1 MHLKVNRPIILFLV
15 LGLIININLF
25 SVNNSATDLSG
36 FVINSPLYSNFTE
49 IDKLSMENMRQQSFI
64 EQLGLQSVEKVI
76 DNNIMLLSAIS
87 DSNYP
92 ITPGDTFQV
101 DYLEGYDTK
110 QLLLQVDSEYNVNI
124 PLITQ
129 INAENMKLTTLVEAI
144 KQNIST
150 YYAFSSPQVT
160 LISLGIFSVDVLG
173 EVTSS
178 STYSVNGLTKL
189 SEVVLGASEYANTR
203 DVEIKDKHNNI
214 KHYDLYLALK
224 KGQSK
229 ENPLLKAG
237 DTVILK
243 PAEKTV
249 NVYGQVYKPGTY
261 QVKASDTLE
270 TILNYYA
277 GGLLP
282 SADKNNLIINR
293 YDNEENQ
300 YQEIKASIENQEINN
315 LDNILVKNI
324 KIEKSSISIEGAI
337 REETTN
343 SYTTS
348 SLLGMA
354 RGSVIYNFFPGETLE
369 NMLETISSRFS
380 STSDLTNSY
389 LIRDNKKINVDILS
403 YLLEDVND
411 DFVLKS
417 GDKLIIPFD
426 QKFVNVQGAVE
437 RSNAYAYEP
446 NKTVNY
452 YLTLAGGLTN
462 DATKEIKITDKN
474 GKNLSIDSIVP
485 SEATIYAEEDT
496 FKTDVTTI
504 ASIVA
509 IIASSLAIINGTL
522 DLFGIK

>member
-1 MHLKVNRPIILFLV
+1 MHLKVNKPIFLFLV

-49 IDKLSMENMRQQSFI
+49 IDSLSTNNIKQQSFV
-64 EQLGLQSVEKVI
+64 EQLGLQSVDKVT
-76 DNNIMLLSAIS
+76 DNNIMLLRAIS

-92 ITPGDTFQV
+92 ITPGDTFEV
-101 DYLEGYDTK
+101 DYLDGYDTK

-129 INAENMKLTTLVEAI
+129 INSENMNLKSLIEAI

-160 LISLGIFSVDVLG
+160 LVSLGVFSVDVIG
-173 EVTSS
+173 EVISS

-189 SEVVLGASEYANTR
+189 SEVVLGASDYANTR
-203 DVEIKDKHNNI
+203 DVQIKDKNGNI

-224 KGQSK
+224 KGESK

-243 PAEKTV
+243 PAEKIV
-249 NVYGQVYKPGTY
+249 NVYGQVFKPGTY
-261 QVKASDTLE
+261 QVKSSDSLE
-270 TILNYYA
+270 TILNFYA

-282 SADKNNLIINR
+282 SADVNNLTINR
-293 YDNEENQ
+293 YDSKINQ
-300 YQEIKASIENQEINN
+300 YKEIKASIEDQEINN
-315 LDNILVKNI
+315 LDDIFVKTI

-337 REETTN
+337 KEETTN
-343 SYTTS
+343 SSTTS

-354 RGSVIYNFFPGETLE
+354 RGSLIYNFFPGETLE
-369 NMLETISSRFS
+369 NMLETISSRFT
-380 STSDLTNSY
+380 STSDLANAY
-389 LIRDNKKINVDILS
+389 LIRDNKRIDVDILS
-403 YLLEDVND
+403 YLLKDVND

-474 GKNLSIDSIVP
+474 GKTLSIDSIVP